1 MDFCKDTCDDQAVPR
16 PATGKTPLRNMRVTD
31 EVWLPAIAKA
41 VAEGTTVTE
50 VITASLRDYTSAP
63 ASRRFRFAEWPE
75 ARPWLDTHYPE
86 WRKAAAALADVTAGL
101 ADEEYA
107 GVALWLA
114 ITRHPADR
122 TQQQRVVA
130 GFLLGRAS
138 TEGDWRDRYTD
149 SRALLQAITATL
161 GEHLPPRGAD

>member
-1 MDFCKDTCDDQAVPR
+1 
-16 PATGKTPLRNMRVTD
+16 MRVAD
-31 EVWLPAIAKA
+31 DVWLPAIAKT

-50 VITASLRDYTSAP
+50 VITASLRDYTSTP
-63 ASRRFRFAEWPE
+63 PSHRFTFAEWPE
-75 ARPWLDTHYPE
+75 ARPWLDTSYPE
-86 WRKAAAALADVTAGL
+86 WRKAAVALADVTAGL

-122 TQQQRVVA
+122 AQQQRVIA

-138 TEGDWRDRYTD
+138 TVTRGGWRDRYRD
-149 SRALLQAITATL
+149 SRALLQAITAAL
-161 GEHLPPRGAD
+161 SEHLPPRAAD